1 MGFVKTIH
9 MLRNYLQI
17 AFRRVRREKGYSIIN
32 VLGLA
37 IGMACC
43 LVITLYVREE
53 LSYDRFHEKSD
64 RIARLVRETSAM
76 TAAPMGPALVN
87 DFPDVQKAVRISK
100 MNELVIERSDGEVFR
115 EDLLAVDPAF
125 FDVFSF
131 HLVQGDPETALESPQ
146 SLVISE
152 TAAEKYFGTDNA
164 MGRSLTLRGDGQAV
178 TFTISGIARD
188 VPETSHFGFHL
199 LASFKLVEAMSNRT
213 ENWRTNWLY
222 TYLLFESEKALSGL
236 EARLPAF
243 FETRVGEPW
252 SIFRIQAL
260 EDVRLHSASIGHDIA
275 PQGHRRQVM
284 LFAIIAA
291 LVLIIACI
299 NFINLSTARAMR
311 RSQEV
316 GVRKAM
322 GARRPQL
329 VGQFMGE
336 SIVTTMQAVVVTA
349 GLLFFVVPAFRSVV
363 GSDMTLDASDVPF
376 LAGVI
381 AALVLVVGFLAGSY
395 PAFMLSRFSPVR
407 ALRQR
412 ATGAASGGGLR
423 RVLVVFQFAISIFL
437 IIGTVT
443 IYQQLDYLQNARLGI
458 EPEQI
463 IVLPI
468 GDALEERH
476 DLARREMASV
486 PGVRAVSAAGTVPAT
501 QVSDFMYRP
510 EGWTSDDLP
519 GWDTFFIDD
528 RYADVLNMEIVL
540 GRDFDEGIGS
550 DSSGYLLNE
559 SAWEA
564 IKNEVGERWENP
576 IGKQLDFYLPGSSGW
591 EVFKSGPVVGIVKD
605 FHYLSMHS
613 AIGPLVLTQFPQTF
627 DLLLARVE
635 TDNLSGT
642 IAGLETM
649 WAELAGG
656 APFEYYFLDESYDA
670 LYRTE
675 RRMGE
680 LAGVFGGLA
689 LFIACL
695 GLFGL
700 ATFMAER
707 RTKEI
712 GVRKVLGATVSS
724 IVGLLSLDFVKLVG
738 VAFLLAAPIAYLML
752 REWLSE
758 FAYRI
763 DLSAGVFLLGG
774 IGAVV
779 IAVLTVSY
787 QALRVATA
795 DPVESLRYE

>member
-17 AFRRVRREKGYSIIN
+17 ALRRVRREKGYSIIN

-76 TAAPMGPALVN
+76 TAAPMGPALA
-87 DFPDVQKAVRISK
+87 DDLPDVQEAVRISK
-100 MNELVIERSDGEVFR
+100 MNEVVIERSDGDVFR
-115 EDLLAVDPAF
+115 EVLHAVDPAF

-131 HLVQGDPETALESPQ
+131 HLVQGDHETALESPQ

-152 TAAEKYFGTDNA
+152 TAAEKYFGTENA
-164 MGRSLTLRGDGQAV
+164 MGQSLTLRGDGQAV

-188 VPETSHFGFHL
+188 VPERSHFDFQL

-222 TYLLFESEKALSGL
+222 TYLLFESEEALSGL

-243 FETRVGEPW
+243 FENHVGEPW
-252 SIFRIQAL
+252 SIFRVQAL
-260 EDVRLHSASIGHDIA
+260 EDIRLHSAGIGHDIA
-275 PQGHRRQVM
+275 PQGDRRQVM

-291 LVLIIACI
+291 LVLLIACI

-329 VGQFMGE
+329 VVQFMGE
-336 SIVTTMQAVVVTA
+336 SIVTTLLAVVVTA
-349 GLLFFVVPAFRSVV
+349 GLLYFVVPAFRGLV
-363 GSDMTLDASDVPF
+363 GSEMALDGSDVPF
-376 LAGVI
+376 LAGVT
-381 AALVLVVGFLAGSY
+381 AALVLVVGFVAGCY
-395 PAFMLSRFSPVR
+395 PAVMLSGFSPVR
-407 ALRQR
+407 ALRR
-412 ATGAASGGGLR
+412 ATGGASGGGFR

-468 GDALEERH
+468 GDALEGRH
-476 DLARREMASV
+476 DLARREVESV
-486 PGVRAVSAAGTVPAT
+486 SGVRAVSAAGTVPAMS
-501 QVSDFMYRP
+501 VSDFMYRP

-540 GRDFDEGIGS
+540 GRNFDEGIGS
-550 DSSGYLLNE
+550 DSSGFLLNE

-564 IKNEVGERWENP
+564 VKNEVGERWDNP

-591 EVFKSGPVVGIVKD
+591 EVFKSGPIVGIVKD

-613 AIGPLVLTQFPQTF
+613 TIGPLVLTQFPQTF
-627 DLLLARVE
+627 DVLLARVE

-649 WAELAGG
+649 WADFAGG

-675 RRMGE
+675 KRMGE

-738 VAFLLAAPIAYLML
+738 VAFVLAAPIAYLML

-774 IGAVV
+774 IAAVV

-787 QALRVATA
+787 QAIRVATS
-795 DPVESLRYE
+795 DPVENLRYE